1 MFFGGKF
8 SHAVL
13 KKPRAGDFKIQG
25 GQLKRVIV
33 PEAIVTQARAILRA
47 VPQPPLYARVDGII
61 QEGKFVLM
69 ALELIEPSLFLAHDA
84 AAPQL
89 FAETINTILQASPP
103 AYLPA
108 PNIRIISGSHYAVD

>member
-1 MFFGGKF
+1 M
-8 SHAVL
+8 
-13 KKPRAGDFKIQG
+13 
-25 GQLKRVIV
+25 IV

-69 ALELIEPSLFLAHDA
+69 ELELIEPSLFLAHDV

-89 FAETINTILQASPP
+89 FAAAINAIVKASPP
-103 AYLPA
+103 AHLPA
-108 PNIRIISGSHYAVD
+108 PNIRIISNSHYAVD